1 MLHKL
6 KLKNVI
12 QTNSYNESINKV
24 TAVPNQLHR
33 KPLNISKTS
42 NDENVAIQKLRS
54 IADGKNI
61 SLGIFSI
68 AERTLF
74 DEMPIDLKSIIR
86 LAF

>member
-6 KLKNVI
+6 KLKNGI

-33 KPLNISKTS
+33 NSSSISNTS
-42 NDENVAIQKLRS
+42 NDKNVAIPKLRN

-61 SLGIFSI
+61 SNEVSDVPSEVG
-68 AERTLF
+68 
-74 DEMPIDLKSIIR
+74 
-86 LAF
+86 